1 MAEIPIN
8 IAFDDELHSKYEKEY
23 DAGNFTGAVKTAI
36 LFLTEC
42 IRDRTDLDMD
52 GDALITKALSPK
64 SPLIRLSG
72 LSTTSE
78 IDEQMGH
85 MMILQG
91 IYKGIRNPRNHN
103 LKSDDRF
110 TCDSI
115 LILVNYYVKIIKK
128 AKSFFDFDEIMSVV
142 NDRHFDRSTEYSEEI
157 AGTIPMNKI
166 FDTLISLIDN
176 TKNSN
181 YSNIS
186 YIVRSSMKLLDE
198 EELNKF
204 YDHCSALLQK
214 TDDHSLI
221 KALVFAL
228 NGAWDKIKK
237 ASRIRI
243 EGILIDALENM
254 RFDEFQNTNDYGNY
268 YTDHS
273 LNAEGELAAYLRFLP
288 VPYSKKVPIVLI
300 HNRIKSKLE
309 LGGLYVG
316 YVLKYFHDFL
326 FNNHEH
332 LNSIYNDVAVRLL
345 GQGDQTLYEKLTS
358 GSVTDEEFDP
368 YYTYDGSVSD
378 AIRKY
383 ERAKKKDELPDE
395 DDVPF

>member
-64 SPLIRLSG
+64 SPLIRLNG

-128 AKSFFDFDEIMSVV
+128 AKTFFDFDEIMSVV

-157 AGTIPMNKI
+157 AGTIPSNKI

-181 YSNIS
+181 YHNIS
-186 YIVRSSMKLLDE
+186 YIVRSSMELLDE
-198 EELNKF
+198 KELNKF

-214 TDDHSLI
+214 TNDHSLI
-221 KALVFAL
+221 RALVFAL
-228 NGAWDKIKK
+228 NGVWDKIKK

-243 EGILIDALENM
+243 EGILIDALKNM
-254 RFDEFQNTNDYGNY
+254 RFDEIHDTDDYGNY
-268 YTDHS
+268 YKNHV
-273 LNAEGELAAYLRFLP
+273 LNEEGELAEYLRFLP
-288 VPYSKKVPIVLI
+288 IPYTKKVPIVLI
-300 HNRIKSKLE
+300 HNSIKSKLE

-316 YVLKYFHDFL
+316 YVLKYFSNFL

-345 GQGDQTLYEKLTS
+345 GQGNETLYEELTS
-358 GSVTDEEFDP
+358 GSVADEEFDP
-368 YYTYDGSVSD
+368 YYTYDASVSD
-378 AIRKY
+378 AIKKY
-383 ERAKKKDELPDE
+383 ERAKKKDELL